1 MTERGIRWLLD
12 HHPIVPVHATRAF
25 KTSPVKDA
33 IDAAILACRR
43 GKNGSEPSCKPGP
56 VSPPVSGSGGG
67 GHSSRPRVAAGLE
80 RAYPG
85 ARRAT
90 AAARG
95 GAPLFA
101 LAPGGACRAID
112 VAADAVRSYRTVS
125 PLPASQRAVCSLW
138 RCPASRLGWPLTS
151 TLPCGARTFLPRI
164 VSAGVRPDGSD
175 PAGTVAHEPP
185 SRHSIRSSMARFD
198 ISSASP
204 FSSRGTWR
212 RSTRP
217 KERKSAFAFACSTLR
232 AAFLTW

>member
-1 MTERGIRWLLD
+1 MRGGAGSAARD
-12 HHPIVPVHATRAF
+12 VPWRRRRPGYRAAAAVTR
-25 KTSPVKDA
+25 
-33 IDAAILACRR
+33 RR
-43 GKNGSEPSCKPGP
+43 NGSEPSCKPGP
-56 VSPPVSGSGGG
+56 VSPPRHRIGGG

-112 VAADAVRSYRTVS
+112 VTADAVRSCRTVS
-125 PLPASQRAVCSLW
+125 PLPTSRRAVCSLW

-151 TLPCGARTFLPRI
+151 TLPCGARTFLPRV

-175 PAGTVAHEPP
+175 PVRTVVETACAVTPSARLWRGSTSRPRARSPRAAHGASRRDRTRATAP
-185 SRHSIRSSMARFD
+185 SLAHGAFSAPRSS
-198 ISSASP
+198 P
-204 FSSRGTWR
+204 GR
-212 RSTRP
+212 RLP
-217 KERKSAFAFACSTLR
+217 VGG
-232 AAFLTW
+232 